1 MEQRFDFTLEVSVAI
16 FNDKYNFDVNGVWK
30 LIHRIIVSHFLSP
43 RCLEYSWLTNL
54 KEGFFKQG

>member
-30 LIHRIIVSHFLSP
+30 LIYRIIVWHFLSP
-43 RCLEYSWLTNL
+43 RCLEYPWLTNL
-54 KEGFFKQG
+54 KAGFFKQG